1 MSRLAYASIL
11 AGSAALLAG
20 CNAYGQPA
28 GAPYAAAGAASGG
41 RQCFYA
47 GNVSGFRAGPNGI
60 VYVNTNSRDYY
71 ELQTLNYCSNRLN
84 FEHAIALR
92 SRAGSFICTGYDAE
106 IYVPDALG
114 STYCPVSSVRKLSP
128 GEVQALRSSR

>member
-1 MSRLAYASIL
+1 MRRLAFASIL
-11 AGSAALLAG
+11 GGTALLAA
-20 CNAYGQPA
+20 CNAYGPGGH
-28 GAPYAAAGAASGG
+28 GAPYASAMAEGG

-47 GNVSGFRAGPNGI
+47 NNVSGFRPGPNGTVI
-60 VYVNTNSRDYY
+60 VNTNSRDYY
-71 ELQTLNYCSNRLN
+71 ELQTLNYCSQRLN
-84 FEHAIALR
+84 WEHAIALR